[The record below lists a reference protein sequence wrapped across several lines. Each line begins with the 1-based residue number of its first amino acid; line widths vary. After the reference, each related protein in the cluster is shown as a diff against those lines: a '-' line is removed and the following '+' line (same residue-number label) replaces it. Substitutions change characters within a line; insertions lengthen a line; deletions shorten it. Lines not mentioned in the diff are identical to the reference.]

1 MQYYDQA
8 KELCVQLYGEHH
20 ILASRLYINIG
31 IVYEDRG
38 DYVKAYE
45 YFRDWARVSESVLGS
60 DHPKTLRAKGV
71 LREPRYQL
79 VAQRLKE
86 RQETQEENQEQ
97 QPANNDQINEEADD
111 VTPASL
117 QNLIE
122 EYANE
127 DDPEQISNVL
137 NDNHNHEE
145 GNNEHYLC
153 HGQNLL
159 AAAEALSQALSEI
172 LERATGEEPD
182 IEELRNLMNSAMNR
196 IPEEDDENI
205 DNADNN
211 NVDNSENG

>member
-1 MQYYDQA
+1 M
-8 KELCVQLYGEHH
+8 
-20 ILASRLYINIG
+20 
-31 IVYEDRG
+31 YEDRG

-137 NDNHNHEE
+137 NDNHNHEQ